1 MSSLFFW
8 FFFSST
14 DIETRGLEKLSNVL
28 KGTKLV
34 IEKTKIWTQ
43 VVDLITNLQCFHL
56 YLIRTICEADL
67 FSFVYYFE

>member
-8 FFFSST
+8 VSFT
-14 DIETRGLEKLSNVL
+14 DIEPQGLEKLSKVL

-43 VVDLITNLQCFHL
+43 VVDLITNLHCFHL